1 MNTGYA
7 GKGSGMIKVTR
18 LNGKELYINASLVLM
33 IEATPNTVITFTNDV
48 KLVVKEAPDMIIVR
62 VAEFQARVI
71 RLSTEQG

>member
-1 MNTGYA
+1 MNKGYA
-7 GKGSGMIKVTR
+7 GKGSRMIKVTR

-48 KLVVKEAPDMIIVR
+48 KLVVKETPKMIIER